1 MAAAIWCRGPRALV
15 SAVLVT
21 ACLSAVTVG
30 LLAGA
35 ALASPEE
42 GRGARI
48 VRDGGHVVYVQVPAN
63 HRADERAGV
72 NAQTET
78 GKAAVANPIDVTGSV
93 MVTFGVLH
101 PILMS
106 YDIGLRHLDFSGLD
120 QLGWPTGYTG
130 HVSVRQ
136 DGRILADEA
145 IQGDTMILYP
155 SPGYVAFPAEPTV
168 LTLDI
173 YATSLF
179 GLPLDY
185 KSWPFELMQI

>member
-1 MAAAIWCRGPRALV
+1 MGTAIWSRRSVVLSV
-15 SAVLVT
+15 AVLT
-21 ACLSAVTVG
+21 ACLSV
-30 LLAGA
+30 LAAGALSGA
-35 ALASPEE
+35 ALATSA
-42 GRGARI
+42 GDRGAQITREDGKV
-48 VRDGGHVVYVQVPAN
+48 VRVEVPSN
-63 HRADERAGV
+63 HRADERAGA

-78 GKAAVANPIDVTGSV
+78 GKSSVAHPIEVTGSV

-106 YDIGLRHLDFSGLD
+106 YDIGLRHLDFSGLS

-136 DGRILADEA
+136 DGRSLADQA
-145 IQGDTMILYP
+145 IVGDTMVLYP
-155 SPGYVAFPAEPTV
+155 LPGYTAFPAEPTV

-179 GLPLDY
+179 GLPLEY
-185 KSWPFELMQI
+185 HSWPFELMQL